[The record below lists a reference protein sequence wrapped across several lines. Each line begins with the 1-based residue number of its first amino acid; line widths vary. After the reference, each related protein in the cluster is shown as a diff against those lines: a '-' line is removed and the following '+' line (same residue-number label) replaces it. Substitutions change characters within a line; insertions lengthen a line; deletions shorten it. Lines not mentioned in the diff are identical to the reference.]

1 MIAVPMTFDAYSG
14 VTPTCGG
21 FTYELEY
28 MSGPL
33 TALGIDHMSIYSLAD
48 SGSALTITGTP
59 TTKSWLGMHTM
70 RLKGTNG

>member
-1 MIAVPMTFDAYSG
+1 MIATPMTFNAYSG
-14 VTPTCGG
+14 VTATCGG

-33 TALGIDHMSIYSLAD
+33 IVLGIDHMSIYSLAD

-59 TTKSWLGMHTM
+59 INKSWLGMHTM
-70 RLKGTNG
+70 RLKSTNG